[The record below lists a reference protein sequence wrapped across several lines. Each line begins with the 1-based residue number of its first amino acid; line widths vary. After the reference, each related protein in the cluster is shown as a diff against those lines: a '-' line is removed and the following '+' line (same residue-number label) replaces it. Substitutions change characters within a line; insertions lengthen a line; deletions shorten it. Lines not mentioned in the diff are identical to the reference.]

1 MNLEE
6 YLADLSHP
14 VAYFRVDKSVVNKKL
29 EFFTKMFELKVSTT
43 MAIFLMN
50 SGIEEY
56 I

>member
-14 VAYFRVDKSVVNKKL
+14 VAYFRIDKSTVIEKL
-29 EFFTKMFELKVSTT
+29 DFFTKMFELKVSTT

-50 SGIEEY
+50 SGIEDY